1 MVDDIHI
8 LDALL
13 YNKNGEHMLIYD
25 LTLDELIEQLV
36 SNGFKKYRANQIWDW
51 LYQKKVSSFDQMN
64 NLPSDL
70 ILYLSQH
77 FIINPLEVVIE
88 SKSKDDG
95 TIKVLFGLKDGNL
108 IESVLMKQHY
118 GNSICVTTQIG
129 CNIGCSFCASGLLK
143 KKRDLTAGEIIAQII
158 ETERILGSRIQYVVV
173 MGIGEP
179 FDNYDELTRFLTIIN
194 HPKGLSIG
202 ARHITVST
210 SGIAPKI
217 KTYAHFPLQVNLA
230 ISLHAPND
238 DIRSKLMKINKVYP
252 IHTVIDAIKYYL
264 KVAKRR
270 VTIEYIMIDGIND
283 QIETANELVT
293 LLKGLNVY
301 VNLIPYNEVIEAPY
315 VRSKIENQLAFY
327 DVLKKSNIQVTL
339 RKEFGHDIEAA
350 CGQLRS
356 KNLKEDHI

>member
-1 MVDDIHI
+1 V
-8 LDALL
+8 
-13 YNKNGEHMLIYD
+13 YNKCGEDMLIYD
-25 LTLDELIEQLV
+25 LSLVELAEHLEKEQ
-36 SNGFKKYRANQIWDW
+36 FKKYRATQIWHW
-51 LYQKKVSSFDQMN
+51 LYEQKVNSFEEMK

-70 ILYLSQH
+70 ILYLKNTFTIS
-77 FIINPLEVVIE
+77 PLEVVVKT
-88 SKSKDDG
+88 KSHDG

-143 KKRDLTAGEIIAQII
+143 KKRDLSSGEIIAQII
-158 ETERILGSRIQYVVV
+158 ETERILGERIQYVVV

-179 FDNYDELTRFLTIIN
+179 FDNYENLTKFLTNIN

-210 SGIAPKI
+210 SGIVPKI
-217 KTYAHFPLQVNLA
+217 KEYAHFGLQVNLA
-230 ISLHAPND
+230 ISLHAPNNE
-238 DIRSKLMKINKVYP
+238 IRSKLMKINQKYKVED
-252 IHTVIDAIKYYL
+252 IIEAIKYYL

-270 VTIEYIMIDGIND
+270 VTIEYIMIDELND
-283 QIETANELVT
+283 SLETAKALVA
-293 LLKGLNVY
+293 LLRGLNVY

-315 VRSKIENQLAFY
+315 KRSKMENQLIFY
-327 DVLKKSNIQVTL
+327 DHLKKENIQVTL
-339 RKEFGHDIEAA
+339 RKEMGHDINAA

-356 KNLKEDHI
+356 QNL